1 MTAQCSH
8 ITLQSPLPPHPP
20 PPLGAGSP
28 GPAGGE
34 PRPCRPA
41 RAPAGETP
49 PRPAAHPFLYPA
61 PLRWASAH
69 LSRPAKHPAPAGPS
83 SFSCP
88 RVNHQTT
95 PRPKN
100 LCYPPPPPLPSRPRG
115 PERTRALGSAC
126 RHEPPHQPAE
136 PTAPTTH
143 ALARALP
150 ACPRPPEYPPE
161 EGTRALAGAV
171 SFRFITPPAAH
182 SLYPLLFSAPP
193 APRRLTLRVNH

>member
-1 MTAQCSH
+1 MQSH
-8 ITLQSPLPPHPP
+8 HSAITPSPTPAPS
-20 PPLGAGSP
+20 AGRRRIWA
-28 GPAGGE
+28 GPARASAG
-34 PRPCRPA
+34 PCRPA

-49 PRPAAHPFLYPA
+49 PRPAAHPFLYTAP

-150 ACPRPPEYPPE
+150 ACPRQPEYPPE

-171 SFRFITPPAAH
+171 SFRFASSPANLGRPTAGARR
-182 SLYPLLFSAPP
+182 APHP
-193 APRRLTLRVNH
+193 AT